1 MSETNKKPLEIEL
14 IRYGELVLG
23 KITHQ
28 DESLRGMGEF
38 RASNGVMIRSIE
50 IPQIE
55 ENLLFIRGM
64 STHKDDVI
72 MNYYAYDPTNA
83 MLMIKKINDAVE
95 ELCEVRKNGSNR

>member
-28 DESLRGMGEF
+28 DESLRGMDEF

-64 STHKDDVI
+64 GTHKDDVI
-72 MNYYAYDPTNA
+72 MSYYAYDSTKA

-95 ELCEVRKNGSNR
+95 ELCEVRKKW